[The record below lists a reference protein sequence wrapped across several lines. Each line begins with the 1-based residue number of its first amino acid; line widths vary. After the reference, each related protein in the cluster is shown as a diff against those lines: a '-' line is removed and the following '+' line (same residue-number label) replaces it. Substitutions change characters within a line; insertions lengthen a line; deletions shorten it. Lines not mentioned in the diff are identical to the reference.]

1 MKQRGRKSAASLSI
15 TPVLEHKPVAVQ
27 PPATLSEPARAMF
40 LHLVGN
46 CHPEHFEESDVGL
59 LRSPGYGRACR
70 G

>member
-1 MKQRGRKSAASLSI
+1 MKQRGRKSAASLAI